1 MSSIHDILIEC
12 INRKVI
18 LTLINDVTGRDGL
31 KYSAVFGT
39 VNTVLESHVQIG
51 GSLFIESDTIFSVEV
66 TDTCS
71 DFGLELAWDEV
82 TLEYRYFAV
91 APLVYLVERAD
102 DVFE

>member
-1 MSSIHDILIEC
+1 MSSIRDILIEC
-12 INRKVI
+12 LDRKVI

-31 KYSAVFGT
+31 KYGAVFGT

-71 DFGLELAWDEV
+71 DFGMEMAWDEG
-82 TLEYRYFAV
+82 TEEYRYFAV
-91 APLVYLVERAD
+91 APLVYLVEGVD
-102 DVFE
+102 DVSE